1 MFKNLKRWKTIIQ
14 FIITV
19 LTAII
24 SSFFVQSCMKSRST
38 PADSMTPPG
47 YVAQIPQITLS
58 EVYVTQKS
66 QISQKSILS
75 DDSHEMTALF
85 LSSGIKVCFCWKC
98 IENSFS

>member
-24 SSFFVQSCMKSRST
+24 SSFFVQSCMKSRSA

-47 YVAQIPQITLS
+47 YVTQIPQITLS

-66 QISQKSILS
+66 QISQKFILS
-75 DDSHEMTALF
+75 DDSHRDD
-85 LSSGIKVCFCWKC
+85 CFIHAGMNKGL
-98 IENSFS
+98 ILLEES

>member
-24 SSFFVQSCMKSRST
+24 SSFFVQSCMKSRSA

-47 YVAQIPQITLS
+47 YVTQIPQIT
-58 EVYVTQKS
+58 
-66 QISQKSILS
+66 QIFLS
-75 DDSHEMTALF
+75 DDSHHDD
-85 LSSGIKVCFCWKC
+85 CFIHACMNKGSNFA
-98 IENSFS
+98 EVLMKASFQYT

>member
-24 SSFFVQSCMKSRST
+24 SSFFVQSCMKSRSA

-47 YVAQIPQITLS
+47 YVTQIPQI
-58 EVYVTQKS
+58 S
-66 QISQKSILS
+66 QIILS
-75 DDSHEMTALF
+75 DDSHRDDCF
-85 LSSGIKVCFCWKC
+85 IPGSRNKGFHLSEES
-98 IENSFS
+98 

>member
-24 SSFFVQSCMKSRST
+24 SSFFVQSCMKSRSA

-47 YVAQIPQITLS
+47 YVTQIPQITLS

-66 QISQKSILS
+66 QISQKSILL

-85 LSSGIKVCFCWKC
+85 LMPGIKVCFCWKC

>member
-24 SSFFVQSCMKSRST
+24 SSFFVQSCMKSRPA
-38 PADSMTPPG
+38 PADSMTPSG
-47 YVAQIPQITLS
+47 YVAQIPQITLPK
-58 EVYVTQKS
+58 VYVTQKS
-66 QISQKSILS
+66 RKSQKFFLS

-85 LSSGIKVCFCWKC
+85 MPA
-98 IENSFS
+98 